1 MVFFTASPA
10 FLFSLALACI
20 VPKAEA
26 LEALVDVKVW
36 SEFFHLVPCTID
48 DKSQFK
54 AFIGGVFVFC
64 VDDKGAVCLG
74 YMLCVTS

>member
-1 MVFFTASPA
+1 VVFFTAFPA
-10 FLFSLALACI
+10 FVFPLALACI
-20 VPKAEA
+20 VSKAVA

-36 SEFFHLVPCTID
+36 SEFFHLVPHTID

-74 YMLCVTS
+74 YVLCLTS